1 MGPAAQG
8 GCASIPRIWRC
19 AALAKQSGLF
29 REVLEVIIPAVLIF
43 LFVRTFLFEVRV
55 VPSGSMIPAIM
66 ENDRFIAEKVTLR
79 FREPRRGEILV
90 FKPPAGAQF
99 TTDYLK
105 RVIGLPGET
114 VEVRGGTVYING
126 SPLDEPY
133 IPVMSRATSDFSAV
147 QVPAD
152 SYFMMGDN
160 RNASEDSRFWGFL
173 PRRNIRGRAVLR
185 IWPLN
190 RFGSF

>member
-1 MGPAAQG
+1 M
-8 GCASIPRIWRC
+8 
-19 AALAKQSGLF
+19 AKKPGVL
-29 REVLEVIIPAVLIF
+29 REVLEVIIPAILIF

-66 ENDRFIAEKVTLR
+66 ENDRFVAEKIALR
-79 FREPRRGEILV
+79 FRAPRRGEILV

-133 IPVMSRATSDFSAV
+133 IPIMNRATSDFPAI
-147 QVPAD
+147 QVPED

-173 PRRNIRGRAVLR
+173 PKRNIRARAVLR
-185 IWPLN
+185 IWPLS
-190 RFGSF
+190 RIGSF